1 MKTVIHDT
9 LETKSILFILFV
21 LTILSVSSSIQ
32 ANDDQTV
39 ESVTIIGTKEDV
51 KKLPGSGA
59 VINNEDLQK
68 AMDTDIHKIL
78 SAVPGVYFRTEDGY
92 GLRPNISIRGTSIDR
107 SAKVTIMED
116 GILVAPAPYTSSS
129 AYYFPTTGRINSVE
143 VLKGPSAISQ
153 GPSTIGGAINLIS
166 TPIPEV
172 NSGKL
177 VQEFGQNGMTR
188 THAYYGGSQGN
199 LGALVEVHEHS
210 SNGFDRIANVGGN
223 TGFDKSDLM
232 LKARY
237 ESGIHSLTFKY
248 TEIDEVSDQSY
259 VGLSQSSFMSNPRE
273 RYGMTQYDAMNN
285 DGEQTSL
292 TYVGDFDMFQVVA
305 SSWSND
311 YHRDWFKVDKA
322 NNLKAHGVS
331 NGINS
336 VISAANGGDANA
348 QAILDG
354 TLAVQVKLKHNNRF
368 YTNEGV
374 QFKVSTDIANHA
386 ITFGYRDMEDSESR
400 LQSYECFDQSSSGT
414 NSALVSCS
422 SGYTGSNNRLRVS
435 QATSFYI
442 EDTITMGDLAVTVG
456 HRSEEYDQV
465 ENRWDDGVPTR
476 TVLASGYPK
485 AKTGEYSTT
494 GFGATYDVNENV
506 KLVLG
511 FHEGMSPIFGGDAE
525 QADNTEAGVR
535 YSKGTTNL
543 EVMYFSSDYASLK
556 GECKNSSGGDCDAGD
571 IFDGGAV
578 DVSGLEIAGSW
589 MFEGEGVSYPV
600 GLTYTSTD
608 ATFGT
613 SFDNGDYWGT
623 VAAGDDVPYIPSSSM
638 ALIVGFITESGLN
651 GSARFVSNGSSCST
665 ASCGT
670 YQTIDAHNFLDL
682 SLRKS
687 LNTNMDVYMI
697 MENVLDSEDIVAR
710 APKDGARSQKPA
722 TIKVGFSYEF

>member
-1 MKTVIHDT
+1 
-9 LETKSILFILFV
+9 
-21 LTILSVSSSIQ
+21 
-32 ANDDQTV
+32 
-39 ESVTIIGTKEDV
+39 
-51 KKLPGSGA
+51 
-59 VINNEDLQK
+59 
-68 AMDTDIHKIL
+68 
-78 SAVPGVYFRTEDGY
+78 
-92 GLRPNISIRGTSIDR
+92 
-107 SAKVTIMED
+107 
-116 GILVAPAPYTSSS
+116 
-129 AYYFPTTGRINSVE
+129 
-143 VLKGPSAISQ
+143 
-153 GPSTIGGAINLIS
+153 
-166 TPIPEV
+166 
-172 NSGKL
+172 
-177 VQEFGQNGMTR
+177 
-188 THAYYGGSQGN
+188 
-199 LGALVEVHEHS
+199 
-210 SNGFDRIANVGGN
+210 
-223 TGFDKSDLM
+223 
-232 LKARY
+232 
-237 ESGIHSLTFKY
+237 
-248 TEIDEVSDQSY
+248 
-259 VGLSQSSFMSNPRE
+259 
-273 RYGMTQYDAMNN
+273 MTQYDVMNN

-292 TYVGDFDMFQVVA
+292 TYVGDFDMFDVVA
-305 SSWSND
+305 TSWSND

-336 VISAANGGDANA
+336 VISAANGGNANA

-368 YTNEGV
+368 YTNEGM
-374 QFKVSTDIANHA
+374 QFKVSTDIRNHA

-414 NSALVSCS
+414 NSSLTSCS
-422 SGYTGSNNRLRVS
+422 TGYKGSNNRLRVS
-435 QATSFYI
+435 EATSFYI

-476 TVLASGYPK
+476 TILASGYPK

-494 GFGATYDVNENV
+494 GFGATYDVNENI

-525 QADNTEAGVR
+525 EADNTEAGVR
-535 YSKGTTNL
+535 YSKGTTDL

-578 DVSGLEIAGSW
+578 DVTGLEVAGSW
-589 MFEGEGVSYPV
+589 LFEREGVSYPV

-638 ALIVGFITESGLN
+638 ALVVGFVTDSGLN

-665 ASCGT
+665 AACGT

-687 LNTNMDVYMI
+687 LNESMDVYMI

>member
-1 MKTVIHDT
+1 MKAAIHDT

-21 LTILSVSSSIQ
+21 LTILSVSTSVQ
-32 ANDDQTV
+32 ANDEQTV

-51 KKLPGSGA
+51 KELPGSGA
-59 VINNEDLQK
+59 VINNEDLKK

-116 GILVAPAPYTSSS
+116 GVLVAPAPYTSSS

-143 VLKGPSAISQ
+143 VLKGPAAISQ

-210 SNGFDRIANVGGN
+210 SNGFDRIANVGGD

-237 ESGIHSLTFKY
+237 ESGIHSVTFKY
-248 TEIDEVSDQSY
+248 TELEEVSDQSY
-259 VGLSQSSFMSNPRE
+259 VGLSQASFMSNPRE
-273 RYGMTQYDAMNN
+273 RYGMTQYDVMNN

-292 TYVGDFDMFQVVA
+292 TYVGDFDMFEVVA
-305 SSWSND
+305 TSWSND

-336 VISAANGGDANA
+336 VISAANGGNANA

-368 YTNEGV
+368 YTNEGM
-374 QFKVSTDIANHA
+374 QFKVSTDIRNHA

-414 NSALVSCS
+414 NSSLTSCS
-422 SGYTGSNNRLRVS
+422 TGYKGSNNRLRVS
-435 QATSFYI
+435 EATSFYI

-476 TVLASGYPK
+476 TILASGYPK

-494 GFGATYDVNENV
+494 GFGATYDVNENI

-525 QADNTEAGVR
+525 EADNTEAGVR
-535 YSKGTTNL
+535 YSKGTTDL

-578 DVSGLEIAGSW
+578 DVTGLEVAGSW
-589 MFEGEGVSYPV
+589 LFEREGVSYPV

-638 ALIVGFITESGLN
+638 ALVVGFVTDSGLN

-665 ASCGT
+665 AACGT

-687 LNTNMDVYMI
+687 LNESMDVYMI

-710 APKDGARSQKPA
+710 APKDGARSQ
-722 TIKVGFSYEF
+722 